1 MQCTLLIPR
10 LFWPKESAEAAT
22 SGLRLPALAS
32 LLSHSRAERF
42 DPISVEGWLC
52 QAFQVE
58 RQQDWPVAPLTLAID
73 GGEVADAYWLRADPV
88 HLKVDR
94 DRLLMIESALFDLD
108 ADDAQAFVSA
118 LDTHFADV
126 GLSFHA
132 PTPKRWYARLA
143 RVPMLV
149 THPASEVAGHDV
161 QHFLPTG
168 PDALEWH
175 GIFNEAQ
182 MLLHG
187 HSANAAREERG
198 EPVVNSVWFWGGG
211 VQTAVHGRPYDRVW
225 SDDALA
231 TALAVSADIPTM
243 GRPVD
248 ATAWLEAPD
257 SRAAPESSHLLSFDE
272 LALAGA
278 HDDGAAWRERIDA
291 LENRWLAPLHRALR
305 EGRLDRIALVVPAE
319 TGCWRF
325 ELARR
330 DLLKFWRRAKPWT
343 EYA

>member
-10 LFWPKESAEAAT
+10 LFWPKESAEAAM
-22 SGLRLPALAS
+22 SGLRLPALAK
-32 LLSHSRAERF
+32 LLNRSRAERF
-42 DPISVEGWLC
+42 EAISIEGWLC

-94 DRLLMIESALFDLD
+94 DRLLMIESALFDLNGD
-108 ADDAQAFVSA
+108 EAQALVSA
-118 LDTHFADV
+118 LNMHFADAD
-126 GLSFHA
+126 LSFHA

-143 RVPMLV
+143 RAPQLV
-149 THPASEVAGHDV
+149 THSISEVAGHDV
-161 QHFLPTG
+161 QRFLATG
-168 PDALEWH
+168 ADALKWH
-175 GIFNEAQ
+175 GIFNEVQ

-187 HSANAAREERG
+187 HSANAAREDRG

-211 VQTAVHGRPYDRVW
+211 VQTAVHGSPYDRVW

-231 TALAVSADIPTM
+231 TALAVSADV
-243 GRPVD
+243 PVSARRAN
-248 ATAWLEAPD
+248 ATSWLEAPD
-257 SRAAPESSHLLSFDE
+257 ARVAGESSHLIFLDE
-272 LALAGA
+272 LALASA
-278 HDDGAAWRERIDA
+278 HQDDTAWRGGVDA
-291 LENRWLAPLHRALR
+291 LENRWFAPLLRALH
-305 EGRLDRIALVVPAE
+305 GRRIGHIALVVPGE

-325 ELARR
+325 DLAAR
-330 DLLKFWRRAKPWT
+330 DLMKFWRRPKPWT